1 MLQHLEQYLTRPD
14 VIKQLSKK
22 FPNASGVPSNIKVA
36 SLEQAVAELA
46 SKSYL
51 KRKNDA
57 LISTGLQSLKD
68 IDNE

>member
-1 MLQHLEQYLTRPD
+1 MLHHLEQYLTRPE
-14 VIKQLSKK
+14 VITQICKK
-22 FPNASGVPSNIKVA
+22 FPNASGVPASIKVA

-46 SKSYL
+46 SKSYI

-68 IDNE
+68 IENE